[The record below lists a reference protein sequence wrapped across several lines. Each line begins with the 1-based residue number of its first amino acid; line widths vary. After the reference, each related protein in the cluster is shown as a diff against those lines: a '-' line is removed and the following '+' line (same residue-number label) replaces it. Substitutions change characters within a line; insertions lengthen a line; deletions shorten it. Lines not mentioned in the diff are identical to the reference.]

1 MKKFTKTRLATA
13 VGTAALALSL
23 AAPANAAITVGE
35 EDGWKVEYSGFI
47 NLFYTNT
54 RWRGDGIGDSR
65 TESDLRD
72 GLLPAFHTFTV
83 HTPTWNGLTGMGQFT
98 FAPTS
103 SGPQD
108 QRLNFGANIDMRE
121 VFFNVSGNF
130 GTISAGRTLAL
141 FQRQAILRDYTLFGV
156 GDIGSIGGGGTS
168 LGRIGQ
174 GYVYP
179 DFRTRFTYKTPE
191 VNGFQAEIGIFDPQ
205 KPVGDNFLAGTD
217 GAATEARSPQF
228 QGELTYTTP
237 FAGPAGHGGD
247 FTAYLSGLWQEQKFK
262 NVGTN
267 PKSTSWGINAGMEV
281 NWNNFN
287 LGGSWYTGRALGTT
301 LFNLSGTGD
310 NFNCNFDVGTGEV
323 YCSENKNDGFYVQ
336 GGYKFGGRTLVGG
349 GYGRSREKVAG
360 SWQRN
365 DMWTVGVYH
374 DVNSWLKLIAEYSDA
389 HHYGFD
395 DAGFQN
401 GFTKARTFSVGG
413 FLLW

>member
-1 MKKFTKTRLATA
+1 MKKFTKTRLASA

-23 AAPANAAITVGE
+23 AAPANAAITIGE

-47 NLFYTNT
+47 NLFYTHT
-54 RWRGDGIGDSR
+54 RYKGDFLTPLGGSR

-108 QRLNFGANIDMRE
+108 QRLNFGQNIDMRE

-156 GDIGSIGGGGTS
+156 GDLGLPGIGGTA

-205 KPVGDNFLAGTD
+205 KADPFGFGTD
-217 GAATEARSPQF
+217 GTGLGTKARTPQF
-228 QGELTYTTP
+228 QGEVLYTTP

-247 FTAYLSGLWQEQKFK
+247 FSAYISGLWQEQK
-262 NVGTN
+262 T
-267 PKSTSWGINAGMEV
+267 
-281 NWNNFN
+281 NFN
-287 LGGSWYTGRALGTT
+287 LGAP
-301 LFNLSGTGD
+301 F
-310 NFNCNFDVGTGEV
+310 
-323 YCSENKNDGFYVQ
+323 
-336 GGYKFGGRTLVGG
+336 
-349 GYGRSREKVAG
+349 
-360 SWQRN
+360 
-365 DMWTVGVYH
+365 
-374 DVNSWLKLIAEYSDA
+374 
-389 HHYGFD
+389 
-395 DAGFQN
+395 
-401 GFTKARTFSVGG
+401 
-413 FLLW
+413 